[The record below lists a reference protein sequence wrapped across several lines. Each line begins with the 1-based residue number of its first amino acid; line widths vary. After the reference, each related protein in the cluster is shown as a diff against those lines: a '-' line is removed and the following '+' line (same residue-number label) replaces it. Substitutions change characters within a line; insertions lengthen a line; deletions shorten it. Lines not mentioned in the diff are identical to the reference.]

1 MKQNIQNIIAE
12 FIPIVLIFLFLYTN
26 KQFLL
31 FSKTILGK
39 VISILII
46 VFYAFINKYIGL
58 FACIVVILFYRYGY
72 KESFDFIEYD
82 TNDLDVEVIDDP
94 IYLDINSNKSK
105 DVKVKVKVL
114 KENDDI
120 IIEDGDEIFRREFRK
135 ENCKNGYLK
144 NKGMNVKIEMAE
156 HVFPEM
162 KYTNVVCNP
171 CDENCDFT
179 QGSGNLLR
187 GTKVPP
193 ETPSFSGNLRFP

>member
-26 KQFLL
+26 KKFLL

-46 VFYAFINKYIGL
+46 IFYAFINKYIGL
-58 FACIVVILFYRYGY
+58 FACIITIIFYRYDY

-82 TNDLDVEVIDDP
+82 TNHLNVEVIDDP

-105 DVKVKVKVL
+105 DIKAKVKVL
-114 KENDDI
+114 KEDNNM

-135 ENCKNGYLK
+135 KNCKNGYLK
-144 NKGMNVKIEMAE
+144 NKEMNVKSEMAE

-162 KYTNVVCNP
+162 KYKNVVCNP
-171 CDENCDFT
+171 CDETCEI
-179 QGSGNLLR
+179 QGNQVTSR
-187 GTKVPP
+187 PP
-193 ETPSFSGNLRFP
+193 